1 MLFCGG
7 VLWVLMQ
14 TVFSVPIEAY
24 ETAAYERV
32 AKGFR
37 HPRRI
42 KWRA

>member
-1 MLFCGG
+1 
-7 VLWVLMQ
+7 MQ

-37 HPRRI
+37 NPRRI
-42 KWRA
+42 RWRA